1 MAEDALPTF
10 VAGFDER
17 HWGGSQAII
26 LVAPPTS
33 LLTGLVDARSA
44 RRVDAVKA
52 DLVARIDRF
61 IRSLPPTH
69 SDLQSMKTFMGIIA
83 GVLPQDLVISAELA
97 RHDLGTYVPGWRDRM
112 SSVFMMGIPNGSTTL
127 KLFEQ
132 PNQRPHELHLR
143 MPAGHYAASYWTLH
157 ESAFHPDNVKTFSSA
172 PAVPDPGAAQGG
184 RSAKYPFGSFG
195 NMAKS
200 FRWEG

>member
-1 MAEDALPTF
+1 MADDSLPTF

-17 HWGGSQAII
+17 QWGGSQAII
-26 LVAPPTS
+26 LLAPPTT
-33 LLTGLVDARSA
+33 LLTGYVDGHRPQQ
-44 RRVDAVKA
+44 VIPVKDA
-52 DLVARIDRF
+52 LLARIDEF
-61 IRSLPPTH
+61 IKSLPATH
-69 SDLQSMKTFMGIIA
+69 GDLQSMRTFMGAIA
-83 GVLPQDLVISAELA
+83 GVRPEDLVISAEWA
-97 RHDLGTYVPGWRDRM
+97 RHDLRYTPGWRDRI
-112 SSVFMMGIPNGSTTL
+112 SSLFMMGIPNGSTTL

-132 PNQRPHELHLR
+132 ENQRSHELHLR
-143 MPAGHYAASYWTLH
+143 MPGGHYAASYWTLH
-157 ESAFHPDNVKTFSSA
+157 ESAFQSDKVKTFSSA